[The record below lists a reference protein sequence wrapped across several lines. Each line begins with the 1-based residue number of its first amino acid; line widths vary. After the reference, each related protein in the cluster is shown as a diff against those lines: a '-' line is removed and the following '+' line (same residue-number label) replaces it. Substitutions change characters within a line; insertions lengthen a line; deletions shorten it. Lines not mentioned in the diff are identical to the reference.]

1 MSSLSLY
8 ELVAKFEGVYD
19 PGIFKAFFMAGGPG
33 SGKSYVSSAV
43 TGSSSGKFDKN
54 LGEFRG
60 GGTGVHGLKV
70 VNSDEI
76 LEKLVSDVGMSLDV
90 AGHSKSD
97 TEQFTK
103 LRGKAKSTV
112 QKRQQ
117 IYLEGRLGLLLDG
130 TGKNYEKIKK
140 QSEGLKAIGY
150 DTYMIFV
157 NTSLETSLER
167 NSMRSR
173 SLPTDL
179 VTKSWEEVQMNM
191 GKFQNYFG
199 AGNFILVDNNA
210 ANEDVLAKVFSKI
223 SKLVK
228 APVKNRRA
236 LQWIKDEKQKKK
248 R

>member
-1 MSSLSLY
+1 MY
-8 ELVAKFEGVYD
+8 
-19 PGIFKAFFMAGGPG
+19 
-33 SGKSYVSSAV
+33 
-43 TGSSSGKFDKN
+43 
-54 LGEFRG
+54 
-60 GGTGVHGLKV
+60 
-70 VNSDEI
+70 
-76 LEKLVSDVGMSLDV
+76 
-90 AGHSKSD
+90 
-97 TEQFTK
+97 
-103 LRGKAKSTV
+103 
-112 QKRQQ
+112 
-117 IYLEGRLGLLLDG
+117 
-130 TGKNYEKIKK
+130 
-140 QSEGLKAIGY
+140 GLKAIGY

-179 VTKSWEEVQMNM
+179 VTKSWEEVQANM